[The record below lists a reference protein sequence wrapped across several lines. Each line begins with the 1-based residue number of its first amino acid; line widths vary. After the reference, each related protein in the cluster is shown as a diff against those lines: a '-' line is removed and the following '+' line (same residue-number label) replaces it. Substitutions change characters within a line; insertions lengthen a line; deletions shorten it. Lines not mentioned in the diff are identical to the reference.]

1 MLVMH
6 IDMDSYFASVEQQA
20 DPRLRSK
27 PIVVS
32 GRPDI
37 YSVVA
42 AASREAKRF
51 GIRAGMT
58 TWEAKKLCP
67 HLLFVPGD
75 PDRYLSLSRRFF
87 DLLIPYTPM
96 VEVYS
101 IDEVFME
108 ISQEA
113 PRHGGPIAM
122 ARKIQAEFK
131 EALGERVTCS
141 IGIAGNKMLS
151 KLAVE
156 EAKPAGV
163 RYLLPDEVPGLLE
176 KTPVGEVCGIGPRI
190 ARRLANLGL
199 LRLAELGHFP
209 ERILRQ
215 EFGVYGHTLSLW
227 GRGLDPSPL
236 VPYWR
241 VEEVKSVGHSHALP
255 KALRHPEGARNVLL
269 FLCEGVGRRLRA
281 KGLAARVVHF
291 AVRDK
296 EMHLRG
302 GQRALE
308 TPTDNEEAIFQTALD
323 LCTERGGFPEESTL
337 VAVRASDVLPKE
349 ETVRPLFASDAK
361 REHLAQAVDRIRN
374 RYGDKAIWRGSVF
387 SSCRTLTQATGGMGQ
402 QREIASP
409 HRGNSL
415 SLGPQKLV

>member
-1 MLVMH
+1 MLIMH

-20 DPRLRSK
+20 DPRLRGK

-42 AASREAKRF
+42 AASREAKKF

-67 HLLFVPGD
+67 RLVFVPGN

-87 DLLIPYTPM
+87 DLLTRYTPM
-96 VEVYS
+96 IEVYS

-113 PRHGGPIAM
+113 PRYGGPVEM
-122 ARKIQAEFK
+122 AKKVQAEFRD
-131 EALGERVTCS
+131 ALGERVTCS
-141 IGIAGNKMLS
+141 IGIAQNKMLA

-163 RYLLPDEVPGLLE
+163 RYLLPAEVPALLE
-176 KTPVGEVCGIGPRI
+176 KTPVEAVCGIGPRI
-190 ARRLANLGL
+190 SRRLSSFGVLKLADLG
-199 LRLAELGHFP
+199 RYP
-209 ERILRQ
+209 ERPLRR
-215 EFGVYGHTLSLW
+215 EFGVYGGTLSLW
-227 GRGLDPSPL
+227 GRGLDPAPL
-236 VPYWR
+236 IPYWQ

-269 FLCEGVGRRLRA
+269 YLCEGVGQRLRA
-281 KGLAARVVHF
+281 KGLAARVIHF

-308 TPTDNEEAIFQTALD
+308 TPTDSEETIFQTALD
-323 LCTERGGFPEESTL
+323 LCRERGGFPEESTL
-337 VAVRASDVLPKE
+337 VAVRASDVLPKA
-349 ETVRPLFASDAK
+349 ETVRPLFSSDAK
-361 REHLAQAVDRIRN
+361 REHLAQAVDRIRD
-374 RYGDKAIWRGSVF
+374 RYGDRSIWRGSVF
-387 SSCRTLTQATGGMGQ
+387 ASCRALAPATGGMGQ
-402 QREIASP
+402 QREIPPPKREPYASVTS
-409 HRGNSL
+409 R
-415 SLGPQKLV
+415 